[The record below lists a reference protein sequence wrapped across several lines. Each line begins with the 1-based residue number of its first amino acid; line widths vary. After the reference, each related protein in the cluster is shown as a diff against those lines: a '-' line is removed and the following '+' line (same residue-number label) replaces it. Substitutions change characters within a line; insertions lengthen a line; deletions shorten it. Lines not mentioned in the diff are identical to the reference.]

1 MTAAQTKADPKT
13 AETVAKVQE
22 VFAGT
27 VAGRLKLRLRSSR
40 APYTRAGIDFA
51 STREPVLIGFDEV
64 TDEQVRRL
72 VGDVAISFGVTDPVT
87 GVSADLPRDLITA
100 GLDTSEAVQDK
111 AGEFA
116 AIMEG
121 VVVTAETAEKAQADA
136 DKKAKA
142 EAAKAVKAEKAGKTE
157 GGDA

>member
-51 STREPVLIGFDEV
+51 STREPVLLDRGDL
-64 TDEQVRRL
+64 TDDQVRRL

-87 GVSADLPRDLITA
+87 GVSADLPRDIVA
-100 GLDTSEAVQDK
+100 GRDPTDPDPVK
-111 AGEFA
+111 AAEFA
-116 AIMEG
+116 KLVDDLVER
-121 VVVTAETAEKAQADA
+121 AEAAEKAQAEA
-136 DKKAKA
+136 EKKAKA
-142 EAAKAVKAEKAGKTE
+142 EAAKAAKAEKAGKTE